1 VCPVHCGDS
10 DQVAFGMVPIYCGK
24 IWGGFDCWNVEC
36 ERLDVVVRLS
46 HLIHT
51 ADTDLVTE
59 S

>member
-1 VCPVHCGDS
+1 VCPVHCGDL
-10 DQVAFGMVPIYCGK
+10 DQVAFGMVLYCGK
-24 IWGGFDCWNVEC
+24 IWGGFDCWNVER

>member
-1 VCPVHCGDS
+1 
-10 DQVAFGMVPIYCGK
+10 MVPIYCGK